1 MNTRATLL
9 LASLCLGLAA
19 SAGAATPR
27 ENWEQHCA
35 KCHGVDG
42 SGNTRL
48 GTLLK
53 IRDFTKAEVQAAF
66 TDAAARTAIEEGVK
80 DSTGR
85 FTMNPY
91 GGTLAKEDR
100 DALVAF
106 VRALKK

>member
-1 MNTRATLL
+1 MRLRATSL
-9 LASLCLGLAA
+9 LAALTLGLAA
-19 SAGAATPR
+19 TTGAATPR

-35 KCHGVDG
+35 KCHGADG

-53 IRDFTKAEVQAAF
+53 IRDLTKAEVQSAF
-66 TDAAARTAIEEGVK
+66 TDAAARTAIEDGVK
-80 DSTGR
+80 DSSGR

-91 GGTLAKEDR
+91 GGKLTSEER
-100 DALVAF
+100 EALVAF

>member
-1 MNTRATLL
+1 MKFRATLL
-9 LASLCLGLAA
+9 LAATALGLAA
-19 SAGAATPR
+19 TAGAATPP

-35 KCHGVDG
+35 KCHGADG

-53 IRDFTKAEVQAAF
+53 IRDLTKTEVQASF
-66 TDAAARTAIEEGVK
+66 TDAAARTAIKDGVK
-80 DSTGR
+80 DSAGR

-91 GGTLAKEDR
+91 GGKLAKEDR
-100 DALVAF
+100 DSLVAF